1 MDCGRD
7 DAQDDLAF
15 RDYGVNDHRTEDAV
29 VLTQVNDQVRSL
41 GDAALQENGRH
52 GRIGHADLEAVLFE
66 AALQHAYDLPEF
78 LLVFGVVADQLQ
90 AFQGTDNHRHRERL
104 GVKLRTHVVTQQV
117 DQPAGAADE
126 CTDTGHRLGKG
137 VEQHVYAVHYAEMR
151 RRTAAALTHRTE
163 AVGIVDQKA
172 ELEILFQGHDLVEL
186 AQVAFHAEDTLG
198 DHEHAAVLLF
208 GQVGGMLQLQAQ
220 RLHVVVAVYETL
232 ALVQAQ
238 AVDDA
243 GMRFGIVDHHVAR
256 RQQAV
261 DDRNH
266 ALITEV
272 QQEGVLLADE
282 LGQFA
287 LETLVVDGLAAHH
300 AGAHRGR
307 HAELCGTLGVGLAD
321 FGVVGQPEVIVQTPV
336 EHLLAP
342 ESHVGADIAFQF
354 GERVITVGV
363 RHVLTDG
370 ATCIFLQACKN
381 INHKIL

>member
-1 MDCGRD
+1 M
-7 DAQDDLAF
+7 
-15 RDYGVNDHRTEDAV
+15 
-29 VLTQVNDQVRSL
+29 
-41 GDAALQENGRH
+41 
-52 GRIGHADLEAVLFE
+52 
-66 AALQHAYDLPEF
+66 
-78 LLVFGVVADQLQ
+78 
-90 AFQGTDNHRHRERL
+90 
-104 GVKLRTHVVTQQV
+104 
-117 DQPAGAADE
+117 
-126 CTDTGHRLGKG
+126 
-137 VEQHVYAVHYAEMR
+137 
-151 RRTAAALTHRTE
+151 
-163 AVGIVDQKA
+163 GIVDQKA